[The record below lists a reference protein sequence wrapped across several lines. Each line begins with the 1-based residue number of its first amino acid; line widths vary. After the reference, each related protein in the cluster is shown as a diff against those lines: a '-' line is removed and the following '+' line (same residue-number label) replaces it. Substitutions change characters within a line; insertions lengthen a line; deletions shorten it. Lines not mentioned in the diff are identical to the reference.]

1 MRKIWVV
8 VRREFVERV
17 RNKWFVITTVLGPV
31 LMGLLIFLP
40 ILLATKGGRER
51 SVVVVDATA
60 ESFGKRVT
68 DMLNGPAPIKAARVA
83 VDIAD
88 LEEVADSLAGVV
100 GSKTLD
106 GFLIVS
112 DETVQDGRVEY
123 RGSNVSSQVD
133 MAILRRILRE
143 AVLTERLGRVGVDP
157 DLVAR
162 ATIPLRLETVT
173 IRRGETTRQS
183 GEAAFFV
190 AYFVWFLMY
199 MAIVLYGVQVMG
211 AVVEEKTSRIVE
223 VLVSSLKPFQLLA
236 GKVVGVGAVG
246 LLQLGIWT
254 GVGWLLVSRRDLIT
268 SMLGLGGAGATGF
281 TLPEIQFSLVTVLLI
296 YFVLGY
302 FLYAAM
308 FAAVGAMSN
317 SEAEA
322 RQAQAPVV
330 MVLVIPAMLSMIAL
344 NSPDGPLARTLTLVP
359 FSSPIATPVRWAA
372 ADIPPVE
379 LVGSVL
385 ILIASLIA
393 VTWIAGRI
401 YRVGIL
407 AHGKRPKLAELWRWV
422 RFG

>member
-8 VRREFVERV
+8 IGREFIERV
-17 RNKWFVITTVLGPV
+17 RNKWFVISTLLGPV
-31 LMGLLIFLP
+31 LMAVLILMP
-40 ILLATKGGRER
+40 ILMATRGPNRTVEVLDV
-51 SVVVVDATA
+51 SVG
-60 ESFGKRVT
+60 EFGARVT
-68 DMLNGPAPIKAARVA
+68 EMLNGPAPIRASHVV
-83 VDIAD
+83 VDLAD
-88 LEEVADSLAGVV
+88 LEHVADSLALAV
-100 GSKTLD
+100 GNKMLD
-106 GFLIVS
+106 GLLIIS
-112 DETVQDGRVEY
+112 DETVQDGTVEY
-123 RGSNVSSQVD
+123 RGSNVFSQID
-133 MAILRRILRE
+133 MSVLRRIVRE
-143 AVLTERLGRVGVDP
+143 AVLIVRLGQVGVDP
-157 DLVAR
+157 DLVAQ
-162 ATIPLRLETVT
+162 ATIPLRMQTVT
-173 IRRGETTRQS
+173 IRRGQVTEQS

-190 AYFVWFLMY
+190 AYFVWFLLY

-211 AVVEEKTSRIVE
+211 AVVEEKTSRVVE

-254 GVGWLLVSRRDLIT
+254 GVGWLLVSQRDRI
-268 SMLGLGGAGATGF
+268 MGLFGFGEASTGG
-281 TLPEIQFSLVTVLLI
+281 FSLPDIPLSLVIILLL

-344 NSPDGPLARTLTLVP
+344 NSPDGTLAKTLTLVP

-372 ADIPPVE
+372 TGVPLAE
-379 LVGSVL
+379 LGASIL
-385 ILIASLIA
+385 ILMISVVG
-393 VTWIAGRI
+393 VTWVAGRI

-407 AHGKRPKLAELWRWV
+407 MHGKRPKLVELWRWV
-422 RFG
+422 RSA

>member
-8 VRREFVERV
+8 IGREFIERV
-17 RNKWFVITTVLGPV
+17 RNKWFVISTLLGPV
-31 LMGLLIFLP
+31 LMAVLILMP
-40 ILLATKGGRER
+40 ILMATRGQDRT
-51 SVVVVDATA
+51 VVVLDVSVG
-60 ESFGKRVT
+60 EFGTRVT
-68 DMLNGPAPIKAARVA
+68 EMLNGPAPIRASHVV
-83 VDIAD
+83 VDLAD
-88 LEEVADSLAGVV
+88 LEHVADSLALAV
-100 GSKTLD
+100 GNKMLD
-106 GFLIVS
+106 GLLIIS
-112 DETVQDGRVEY
+112 DETVQDGTVEY
-123 RGSNVSSQVD
+123 RGSNVSSQID
-133 MAILRRILRE
+133 MSVLRRIVRE
-143 AVLTERLGRVGVDP
+143 AVLIVRLGQVGVDP
-157 DLVAR
+157 DLVAQ
-162 ATIPLRLETVT
+162 ATIPLRMQTVT
-173 IRRGETTRQS
+173 IRRGQVTEQS

-190 AYFVWFLMY
+190 AYFVWFLLY

-211 AVVEEKTSRIVE
+211 AVVEEKTSRVVE

-254 GVGWLLVSRRDLIT
+254 GVGWLLVSQRDRIMGLFGFGEAST
-268 SMLGLGGAGATGF
+268 SG
-281 TLPEIQFSLVTVLLI
+281 FSLPDIPLSLVIILLL

-344 NSPDGPLARTLTLVP
+344 NSPDGTLAKTLTLVP

-372 ADIPPVE
+372 TGVPLAE
-379 LVGSVL
+379 LGASIL
-385 ILIASLIA
+385 ILMISVVG
-393 VTWIAGRI
+393 VTWVAGRI

-407 AHGKRPKLAELWRWV
+407 MHGKRPKLVELWRWV
-422 RFG
+422 RSA

>member
-8 VRREFVERV
+8 IGREFIERV
-17 RNKWFVITTVLGPV
+17 RNKWFVISTLLGPV
-31 LMGLLIFLP
+31 LMAVLILMP
-40 ILLATKGGRER
+40 ILMATSGQDRT
-51 SVVVVDATA
+51 VVVLDVS
-60 ESFGKRVT
+60 EGEFGARVT
-68 DMLNGPAPIKAARVA
+68 EMLNGPAPIRASHVV
-83 VDIAD
+83 VDLAD
-88 LEEVADSLAGVV
+88 LEHVADSLAAAV
-100 GSKTLD
+100 GNKMLD
-106 GFLIVS
+106 GLLIIS
-112 DETVQDGRVEY
+112 DETVQDGTVEY
-123 RGSNVSSQVD
+123 RGSNVSSQID
-133 MAILRRILRE
+133 MSVLRRIVRE
-143 AVLTERLGRVGVDP
+143 AVLIVRLGQVGVDP
-157 DLVAR
+157 DLVAQ
-162 ATIPLRLETVT
+162 ATIPLRMETVT
-173 IRRGETTRQS
+173 IRRGQVTEQS

-190 AYFVWFLMY
+190 AYFVWFLLY

-211 AVVEEKTSRIVE
+211 AVVEEKTSRVVE

-254 GVGWLLVSRRDLIT
+254 GVGWLLVSQRGLIMGLFGVGEAST
-268 SMLGLGGAGATGF
+268 SG
-281 TLPEIQFSLVTVLLI
+281 FSLPDIPLSLVIILLL

-344 NSPDGPLARTLTLVP
+344 NSPDGTLANTLTLVP

-372 ADIPPVE
+372 TGVPLAE
-379 LVGSVL
+379 LGASIL
-385 ILIASLIA
+385 ILMISVVG
-393 VTWIAGRI
+393 VTWVAGRI

-407 AHGKRPKLAELWRWV
+407 MHGKRPKLVELWRWV
-422 RFG
+422 RSA